1 MLSGRAKVDF
11 FDTGQKGFM
20 LEVRSS
26 GGKTYYQRYVDPHGR
41 QRQFKIGSADTLSV
55 DQARRLGRTAAA
67 NVLLGSDPQ
76 THRQELRS
84 IPTPGESHLEFRR
97 HIGRVLRFE

>member
-1 MLSGRAKVDF
+1 MSLLTYRFSLFDITFLSRLRAVHAIRSALHLHLSARPSVSRAKVDF

-41 QRQFKIGSADTLSV
+41 QRQFKIGSADTSV
-55 DQARRLGRTAAA
+55 A
-67 NVLLGSDPQ
+67 
-76 THRQELRS
+76 
-84 IPTPGESHLEFRR
+84 
-97 HIGRVLRFE
+97 